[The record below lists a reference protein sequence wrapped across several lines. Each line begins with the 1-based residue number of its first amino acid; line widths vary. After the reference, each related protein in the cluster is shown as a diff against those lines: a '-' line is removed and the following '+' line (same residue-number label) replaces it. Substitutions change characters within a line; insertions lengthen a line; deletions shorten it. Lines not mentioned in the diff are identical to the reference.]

1 MLISHFW
8 YAFYFACAYKW
19 PSFIKVATFPPMY
32 LILVPNYEIC
42 KTKEKIKLLP
52 YYLHDILFEKL

>member
-19 PSFIKVATFPPMY
+19 PSFIKVATFPPMH

-42 KTKEKIKLLP
+42 KTKEK
-52 YYLHDILFEKL
+52 